1 MLDKKRKIH
10 FIGVC
15 GVGMSGLALI
25 LKKLGHEVSGCDL
38 MKSKYFENLK
48 REGVEVFIGHD
59 PSHLEGVEIV
69 VYSSAISKDNPEIL
83 SAKENGLILLPR
95 AQMLAEVMKSYPKSI
110 LVSGSHGKTTTTS
123 MIAEVL
129 MGLGVNPT
137 VIVGGVI
144 NNIQANSLLGKGE
157 FLVAE
162 ADESDGSF
170 LFYNPFIEVITNI
183 DKEHLD
189 FYADFEAIKRAFA
202 SFIRKCHP
210 EGKVILCWD
219 DQGVREVVAE
229 LSGPF
234 LFYGFTEGADLRGH
248 ILKEDP
254 YPLVEV
260 TFKGKKLGSFRL
272 SVPGRH
278 NAQNALAALA
288 VVHTLG
294 LSIDKALEILQKFN
308 GVKRRIEFK
317 GIYKGALLFDDYA
330 HHPREIE
337 SVIQTLKGLY
347 PEKKLFVVFQPHRY
361 TRTRALWNEFLLVLK
376 ESELLLLTE
385 IYPASENPL
394 PGITGEA
401 FYEAVREVRTGK
413 RPTFFGETLEEVKN
427 LLEKLASPDMVIVT
441 MGAGN
446 IYRVGE
452 ELLEGENKAYE
463 VA

>member
-10 FIGVC
+10 FIGIC

-25 LKKLGHEVSGCDL
+25 LKRLGHEVSGCDL
-38 MKSKYFENLK
+38 SKSKYARDLE
-48 REGVEVFIGHD
+48 REGIKVSIGHN

-69 VYSSAISKDNPEIL
+69 VYSSAISKDNPEII
-83 SAKENGLILLPR
+83 SAKKRGLILLPR
-95 AQMLAEVMKSYPKSI
+95 ASMLAEVMKNHPKSI

-129 MGLGVNPT
+129 IGLGLNPT
-137 VIVGGVI
+137 VVVGGVI
-144 NNIQANSLLGKGE
+144 NNIKTNSLLGNGE

-170 LFYNPFIEVITNI
+170 LFYDPFIEVITNI

-189 FYADFEAIKRAFA
+189 FYADFEAIKKAFA
-202 SFIRKCHP
+202 SFIMKCHP

-219 DQGVREVVAE
+219 DPGVREVASE

-234 LFYGFTEGADLRGH
+234 LTYGFSAEAQFRGEMV
-248 ILKEDP
+248 KDGP

-260 TFKGKKLGSFRL
+260 IFQEKRLGKFRL

-278 NAQNALAALA
+278 NAQNALSALA
-288 VVHTLG
+288 VVYTLG
-294 LSIDKALEILQKFN
+294 LPVDKAIEILQNFK

-317 GIYKGALLFDDYA
+317 GIFKGALLLDDYA

-337 SVIQTLKGLY
+337 SVIQTLRALY
-347 PEKKLFVVFQPHRY
+347 PDKRLLVVFQPHRY
-361 TRTRALWNEFLLVLK
+361 TRTRSLWNEFLLVLK
-376 ESELLLLTE
+376 EPELLILTE
-385 IYPASENPL
+385 IYPASENAL

-401 FYEAVREVRTGK
+401 FYQAVREIRGK
-413 RPTFFGETLEEVKN
+413 KPTFYGETLEEVKT
-427 LLEKLASPDMVIVT
+427 LLNRLATSDLIIIT

-452 ELLEGENKAYE
+452 ELFEGEEISYE

>member
-219 DQGVREVVAE
+219 DQGVREVIAE

-234 LFYGFTEGADLRGH
+234 LFYGFTEGADLKGH

>member
-25 LKKLGHEVSGCDL
+25 LKKLGHEVTGCDL
-38 MKSKYFENLK
+38 VKSKYFENLK
-48 REGVEVFIGHD
+48 REKIEVYLGHD

-69 VYSSAISKDNPEIL
+69 VYSSAISKDNPEIF
-83 SAKENGLILLPR
+83 SAKERGLILLPR
-95 AQMLAEVMKSYPKSI
+95 AQMLAEVMRSYPKSI

-144 NNIQANSLLGKGE
+144 NDINANSLLGNGE

-170 LFYNPFIEVITNI
+170 LFYEPFIEVITNI

-219 DQGVREVVAE
+219 DQGVRKVISE

-234 LFYGFTEGADLRGH
+234 LFYGFTEGADLKGY

-254 YPLVEV
+254 FPVVEV
-260 TFKGKKLGSFRL
+260 SFKGKKIGRFVL
-272 SVPGRH
+272 SVPGKH

-294 LSIDKALEILQKFN
+294 LPIGKAIEILQNFK

-317 GIYKGALLFDDYA
+317 GIYKGSLLFDDYA

-337 SVIQTLKGLY
+337 VVMQTLRELY
-347 PEKKLFVVFQPHRY
+347 PDKRIFAVFQPHRY
-361 TRTRALWNEFLLVLK
+361 TRTRALWNEFLFVLK
-376 ESELLLLTE
+376 EPELLLLTE

-394 PGITGEA
+394 PGVTGEA
-401 FYEAVREVRTGK
+401 FYEALKEIRTWK
-413 RPTFFGETLEEVKN
+413 KPTFFVETLDEVKN
-427 LLEKLASPDMVIVT
+427 MIEKLASPDMVIIT

>member
-10 FIGVC
+10 FIGIC
-15 GVGMSGLALI
+15 GVGMSGLAII
-25 LKKLGHEVSGCDL
+25 LKKLGHEVTGCDL
-38 MKSKYFENLK
+38 VKSKYFEALK
-48 REGVEVFIGHD
+48 KEGIEVYIGHD
-59 PSHLEGVEIV
+59 PSHVEDVEIV
-69 VYSSAISKDNPEIL
+69 VYSSAISKNNPEIL
-83 SAKENGLILLPR
+83 TAKERGLILLPR
-95 AQMLAEVMKSYPKSI
+95 AQMLAEVMKGYPKSI

-129 MGLGVNPT
+129 MGLGMNPT

-144 NNIQANSLLGKGE
+144 NNINSNSLLGKGE

-170 LFYNPFIEVITNI
+170 LFYDPFIEVITNI

-189 FYADFEAIKRAFA
+189 FYADFEAIKKAFA

-234 LFYGFTEGADLRGH
+234 LFYGLTEGADLRGRV
-248 ILKEDP
+248 LEEGA

-260 TFKGKKLGSFRL
+260 TFRGKKLGRFRL
-272 SVPGRH
+272 SVPGLH
-278 NAQNALAALA
+278 NVQNALAVLA
-288 VVHTLG
+288 VVETLG
-294 LSIDKALEILQKFN
+294 LSTKRAIKILQTFR
-308 GVKRRIEFK
+308 GVKRRMEFK
-317 GIYKGALLFDDYA
+317 GIFRGALLFDDYA

-337 SVIQTLKGLY
+337 SVIKTFRELY
-347 PEKKLFVVFQPHRY
+347 PEKRLCVVFQPHRY
-361 TRTRALWNEFLLVLK
+361 SRTRALWNEFLLVLK
-376 ESELLLLTE
+376 EPELLLLTE

-401 FYEAVREVRTGK
+401 FYEAAREVRSGK
-413 RPTFFGETLEEVKN
+413 SPTFFAETLEDVKS
-427 LLEKLASPDMVIVT
+427 LLEKLASSDMVIIT

-452 ELLEGENKAYE
+452 ELLKGEKRTYE